1 MPRPRTPTAKAKLTG
16 AAAKDPQRFRNRSN
30 PKASGRGI
38 GKAPDYLPDSAKVA
52 WGIWVK
58 ELPWLTFE
66 DRGALEVVSIMRAH
80 IIDGNTA
87 ELPASFFGN
96 YRMAI
101 SCLGAT
107 PVDRSKVHVP
117 DSEDDDDPFADFDG
131 KAH

>member
-1 MPRPRTPTAKAKLTG
+1 MPHPRTPRAKAELTG
-16 AAAKDPQRFRNRSN
+16 AAAHNPQRHRARTE

-38 GKAPDYLPDSAKVA
+38 GKAPDYLPETAKTA

-87 ELPASFFGN
+87 DLPASFFGN

-117 DSEDDDDPFADFDG
+117 SEEDPDDPFADFDG
-131 KAH
+131 KVN